1 MAAESMKGQSVAGS
15 PLGQDPLTGAQQGVS
30 PAALRARLLQPEV
43 LAGLANLTL
52 AARAAVE
59 GTLIGLHRSARFGF
73 SQEFVE
79 YRAYMQGDD
88 PRFIDW
94 NVYARTDR
102 TVIKRFLG
110 ETNSHLM
117 LLLDASA
124 SMAFGAP
131 RLSKFRYAQLLAASL
146 AYLASRQHDAVGLAV
161 FDEAV
166 REFRAPSART
176 GQLEGVLHLIES
188 ATPTHRTDYREPV
201 ERFRAHSARRGMV
214 ALLSDFYCDPAAL
227 IDSVR
232 PLAFQGSDLMLFQ
245 ILDPRE
251 LEPAVRESAL
261 FEDMETGEQVEV
273 SADYAR
279 RVYPA
284 RVRRHVQALRDAAA
298 AAGADHLLLD
308 TSQPLAVPL
317 REYLLFR
324 ERRR

>member
-1 MAAESMKGQSVAGS
+1 MTVPSIEEAMPEQPTPAERAPARHAAASA
-15 PLGQDPLTGAQQGVS
+15 
-30 PAALRARLLQPEV
+30 ARLLAPEV
-43 LAGLANLTL
+43 LAGLANLPL
-52 AARAAVE
+52 AARVAVE
-59 GTLIGLHRSARFGF
+59 GTLVGLHRSPRLGF

-79 YRAYMQGDD
+79 YRAYMEGDD

-124 SMAFGAP
+124 SMGYGAP
-131 RLSKFRYAQLLAASL
+131 GLSKFRYAQLLAASL
-146 AYLASRQHDAVGLAV
+146 AYLASRQHDAVGLLV

-166 REFRAPSART
+166 RELRAPSTRT
-176 GQLEGVLHLIES
+176 GQLEGVLHLIER
-188 ATPTHRTDYREPV
+188 AAPAHRTDYRQPV
-201 ERFRAHSARRGMV
+201 ERFRSHSARRGMV

-232 PLAFQGSDLMLFQ
+232 PLAFQGSDVMLFQ
-245 ILDPRE
+245 ILHPRE
-251 LEPAVRESAL
+251 LEPALRDGAL
-261 FEDMETGEQVEV
+261 LEDMETGEQVEV
-273 SADYAR
+273 SAEYAR

-317 REYLLFR
+317 RQYLRFR